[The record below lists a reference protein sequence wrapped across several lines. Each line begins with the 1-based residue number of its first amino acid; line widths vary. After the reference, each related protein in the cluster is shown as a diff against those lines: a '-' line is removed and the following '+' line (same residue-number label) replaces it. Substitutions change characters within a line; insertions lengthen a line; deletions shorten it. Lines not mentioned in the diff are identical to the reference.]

1 MIHVV
6 CEGHAVNEWGHDV
19 GSVTSSWSL
28 ENPAGDLSLLD
39 RRVSHWFSVCIFTDF
54 VFRDKSLVSIAWLRF
69 PSAWMV
75 CPSSSWQF
83 IKTFSSGSCAVLR
96 D

>member
-39 RRVSHWFSVCIFTDF
+39 RRVSH
-54 VFRDKSLVSIAWLRF
+54 
-69 PSAWMV
+69 
-75 CPSSSWQF
+75 
-83 IKTFSSGSCAVLR
+83 
-96 D
+96 